1 MEFID
6 KKNIRH
12 TPRQVRAVLPNPQAV
27 TVCGDR
33 LDLAKKATA
42 NAQTTDCPKCAA
54 GVTAAK
60 AAAAAIAAKK

>member
-12 TPRQVRAVLPNPQAV
+12 TPRQVRPVLPPQAT
-27 TVCGDR
+27 TVCGER
-33 LDLAKKATA
+33 LDLSKKATA

-54 GVTAAK
+54 GVASAK
-60 AAAAAIAAKK
+60 TAAAAITARR